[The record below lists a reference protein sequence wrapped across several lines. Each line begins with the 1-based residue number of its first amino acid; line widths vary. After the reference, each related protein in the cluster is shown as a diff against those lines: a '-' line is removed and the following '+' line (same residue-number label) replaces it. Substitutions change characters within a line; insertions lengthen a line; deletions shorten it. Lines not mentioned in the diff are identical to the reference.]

1 MIAESELISNIKSG
15 DVAAFSQLIKL
26 HQKMVFA
33 VIYRM
38 VDSLEDTEELAQDVF
53 VKAFKSIKLFEGKS
67 KFSTW
72 IYKIAY
78 FTAINH
84 LRKKKMLQVP
94 IHEAWIADVDEST
107 LHTLN
112 ADDQKYYIKS
122 AMKYLKP
129 IEREL
134 ITLYYLEELSNK
146 EVAEIT
152 GMSLSNIKVSIL
164 RIRKKML
171 GILNALLK
179 DEAINL
185 IKN

>member
-1 MIAESELISNIKSG
+1 MIAERELIANIKSG
-15 DVAAFSQLIKL
+15 DVNAFSHLIDQHK
-26 HQKMVFA
+26 KMVFA

-38 VDSLEDTEELAQDVF
+38 VDSKEDTEELAQDVF
-53 VKAFKSIKLFEGKS
+53 IKAFKSIKLFEGKS

-94 IHEAWIADVDEST
+94 LNEALIANVSEA
-107 LHTLN
+107 TLN
-112 ADDQKYYIKS
+112 GLNNDDQKKYIKA
-122 AMKYLKP
+122 AMAYLKP

-134 ITLYYLEELSNK
+134 ITLYYLQELNNK

-152 GMSLSNIKVSIL
+152 GLSLSNIKVSIL
-164 RIRKKML
+164 RIRKKMM
-171 GILNALLK
+171 GILNALLA
-179 DEAINL
+179 DEAVNL
-185 IKN
+185 LKN